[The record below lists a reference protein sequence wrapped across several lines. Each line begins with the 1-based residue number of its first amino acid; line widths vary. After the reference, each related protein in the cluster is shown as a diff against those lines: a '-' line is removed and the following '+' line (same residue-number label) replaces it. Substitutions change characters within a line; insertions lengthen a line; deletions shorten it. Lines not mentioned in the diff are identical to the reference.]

1 MLSMISSRKK
11 AVIAAG
17 VVMGLG
23 ASVLVMPV
31 VLRPSHAAVA
41 VFDAENIAKA
51 IEMVAHTLNIQ
62 NLNLDQLILQKIN
75 MKHLPDETKEKLDQN
90 DKEAK
95 QGITWADTSNAA
107 QNAEILKKMGLSPS
121 ILNKTTTP
129 ADILKNQMGDL
140 GKIFKQGEVP
150 IMHEMAQNNAKALDA
165 SFVDAATAA
174 RGVQKSDDAISK
186 SVDEAVK
193 AAASAEGDMQVQ
205 QSLVALSAA
214 NVRATENS
222 NRLLAQLVATQSQKG
237 YADNLEKAAVE
248 QLEEV
253 SRQKLTEWVKN
264 W

>member
-1 MLSMISSRKK
+1 
-11 AVIAAG
+11 
-17 VVMGLG
+17 
-23 ASVLVMPV
+23 
-31 VLRPSHAAVA
+31 
-41 VFDAENIAKA
+41 
-51 IEMVAHTLNIQ
+51 
-62 NLNLDQLILQKIN
+62 
-75 MKHLPDETKEKLDQN
+75 
-90 DKEAK
+90 
-95 QGITWADTSNAA
+95 
-107 QNAEILKKMGLSPS
+107 
-121 ILNKTTTP
+121 
-129 ADILKNQMGDL
+129 
-140 GKIFKQGEVP
+140 
-150 IMHEMAQNNAKALDA
+150 MAQNNAKALDA

-174 RGVQKSDDAISK
+174 QGIQKSDDAISK

-193 AAASAEGDMQVQ
+193 AAANAEGDMQVQ

>member
-1 MLSMISSRKK
+1 MLSMINNRKK

-23 ASVLVMPV
+23 ASVLVMPA

-51 IEMVAHTLNIQ
+51 IEMVAHTL
-62 NLNLDQLILQKIN
+62 QKIN
-75 MKHLPDETKEKLDQN
+75 MKQLPDETKEKLDQH
-90 DKEAK
+90 DQEAK
-95 QGITWADTSNAA
+95 KGRDWANSSNATE
-107 QNAEILKKMGLSPS
+107 NADILKKMGLSPS

-129 ADILKNQMGDL
+129 VDILKNQMGDL

-150 IMHEMAQNNAKALDA
+150 VMHEMAQNNAKALDA

-174 RGVQKSDDAISK
+174 QGIQKSDDAISK

-193 AAASAEGDMQVQ
+193 AAANAEGDMQVQ